1 MFTVKFGFP
10 EHMFFSTEPWSFNQ
24 HNADFQPHF
33 DAGTPYEFM
42 GPGNIGDGG
51 SCTNITYGGKTNH
64 GDRLRG
70 AIDRISEK
78 SAELEISPVSK

>member
-33 DAGTPYEFM
+33 DAGTPMSLWGLVTLGMVDPARTFHTVENQ
-42 GPGNIGDGG
+42 PWG
-51 SCTNITYGGKTNH
+51 SAARR
-64 GDRLRG
+64 DR
-70 AIDRISEK
+70 
-78 SAELEISPVSK
+78 PN